1 MMPTLKY
8 PVLKTLMSRGT
19 LLLGVLSLLS
29 PLTSTALHA
38 AAPNIG
44 GDVSISVSTE
54 EITNAA
60 VGDNASAQV
69 IVGSFMEGESGGD
82 LEITVSTGTVSNIA
96 EGDGA
101 CSQVVIG
108 SIVGSS
114 GCIASEP

>member
-1 MMPTLKY
+1 MRIFTAY
-8 PVLKTLMSRGT
+8 FIHIAKTTPLVCA
-19 LLLGVLSLLS
+19 LLAQASLSL
-29 PLTSTALHA
+29 AE
-38 AAPNIG
+38 APNIG
-44 GDVSISVSTE
+44 GDVKISISTE

-69 IVGSFMEGESGGD
+69 VVGSFMEGESGGD

-108 SIVGSS
+108 SVLGSS
-114 GCIASEP
+114 GCVSGSP